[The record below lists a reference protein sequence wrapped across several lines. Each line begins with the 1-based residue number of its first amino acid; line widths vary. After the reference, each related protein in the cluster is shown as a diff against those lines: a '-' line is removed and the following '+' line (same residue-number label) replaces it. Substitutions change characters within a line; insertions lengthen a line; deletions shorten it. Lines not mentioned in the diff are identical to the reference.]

1 MEMALRLSRTII
13 LHIPKT
19 GSDWVRA
26 ACHAAVKTPVSEIGE
41 WHSDLSQVRAMLDSQ
56 PGFHPIFATFIRHP
70 LSWYRSA
77 WAYWMQTERFPRC
90 EDDPVVES
98 DDFESF
104 VTNCLRVAP
113 DGYVSRLYKRYLG
126 AGKASPFFVGRQES
140 LMDDL
145 VTLLT
150 WAEEDFDEDI
160 LRSVPSCNVRGSHPT
175 FRDPGYSPEL
185 KAALLRAES
194 GIISEFYEL

>member
-1 MEMALRLSRTII
+1 MALRLSRTAI

-26 ACHAAVKTPVSEIGE
+26 ACHAAMRTPISEIGE
-41 WHSDLSQVRAMLDSQ
+41 WHSDFSQVREILNTQ
-56 PGFHPIFATFIRHP
+56 REYHPIFATFIRHP

-77 WAYWMQTERFPRC
+77 WAYWLQTERFPRC

-113 DGYVSRLYKRYLG
+113 DGYVTRLYKKYLG
-126 AGKASPFFVGRQES
+126 GEKASPFFVGRQES
-140 LMDDL
+140 LVDDL

-160 LRSVPSCNVRGSHPT
+160 LRSVPSCNVRGSDPT

-185 KAALLRAES
+185 RAAVLQAES
-194 GIISEFYEL
+194 RIISAFYG